1 MQAFQIINLNI
12 LENICL
18 SKLGGSKNCL
28 VIFLRICLMP
38 RKESPVIE
46 IPIICI

>member
-12 LENICL
+12 LEIFVCP
-18 SKLGGSKNCL
+18 KLGGNKYCL
-28 VIFLRICLMP
+28 VNFLRICLMP
-38 RKESPVIE
+38 RKESLVIE